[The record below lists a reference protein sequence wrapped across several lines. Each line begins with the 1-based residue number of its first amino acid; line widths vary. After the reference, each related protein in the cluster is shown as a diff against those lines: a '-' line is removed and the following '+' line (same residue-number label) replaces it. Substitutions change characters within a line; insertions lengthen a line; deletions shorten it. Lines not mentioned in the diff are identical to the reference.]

1 MHLSVGVHVNAY
13 KNGKKTKWLQHDICI
28 ICPFNQSVTFATIL
42 QVDPRIALT
51 FNNSTDANTK
61 GKQRIPLGESEVLE
75 KFKCLSPKRS
85 LANWAPREETPA
97 TREEFIQHRSILT
110 VHECLGI
117 CYLKKKALH
126 HMAIKKNK
134 KLLSLYDNIV
144 TVMRMSHLLFLILLF
159 ILRYSMA
166 KMKW

>member
-1 MHLSVGVHVNAY
+1 MHAKTERK
-13 KNGKKTKWLQHDICI
+13 KNKWLQHDICI
-28 ICPFNQSVTFATIL
+28 ICPFNQSVTFATIS

-61 GKQRIPLGESEVLE
+61 GKQHIPLGESEVLE

-126 HMAIKKNK
+126 HIAIKKQTNNC
-134 KLLSLYDNIV
+134 LVYMTI
-144 TVMRMSHLLFLILLF
+144 
-159 ILRYSMA
+159 
-166 KMKW
+166 